1 MLYIRSIGFY
11 LKKIELSCIG
21 VAILIDERRNDM
33 FGQYFGRYLL
43 EKNRISQTEF
53 NEIIAHQKSSPAKLG
68 VIAVAEKLLTAKQ
81 ADEVNELQK
90 QMDLRF
96 GDVAIEKGYLLS
108 EEVAYLLNMQG
119 NPYSKFVQAIT
130 ENNVL
135 TIEEIEKYLE
145 DYKKENGFTDYEI
158 DALKSGDIDRIIP
171 LFVEADDPFLCDYI
185 SLAIR
190 NLVRFINNEIVLQK
204 SYRSSEYTFG
214 NLAYQHMEGEHQI
227 FAGFASGDDEL
238 LHIAEPFAK
247 EKFGSM
253 NDDAFDSVCEF
264 INCSNGL
271 FTSKLSEEDIHIDMA
286 PPLFEHN
293 KNIKTSGEFLI
304 IPVLMDGAKVELIV
318 AVNSLVKIN

>member
-1 MLYIRSIGFY
+1 
-11 LKKIELSCIG
+11 
-21 VAILIDERRNDM
+21 M

-43 EKNRISQTEF
+43 EKNRISQAEF

-90 QMDLRF
+90 KMDLRF

-130 ENNVL
+130 ENKVL
-135 TIEEIEKYLE
+135 TIEEIESYLE
-145 DYKKENGFTDYEI
+145 EYKNEYGFTDYEI

-171 LFVEADDPFLCDYI
+171 LFVEADNPFLCDYI

-190 NLVRFINNEIVLQK
+190 NLVRFINSEVVLQK
-204 SYRSSEYTFG
+204 SYKKSNYAFG
-214 NLAYQHMEGEHQI
+214 NLAYQHMNGEHQI
-227 FAGFASGDDEL
+227 FAGFASGKDEL

-247 EKFGSM
+247 EKFDRM
-253 NDDAFDSVCEF
+253 DEDAFDSVCEF
-264 INCSNGL
+264 INCNNGL
-271 FTSKLSEEDIHIDMA
+271 FASKLSEEDIHMDMT
-286 PPLFEHN
+286 PPLFERN
-293 KNIKTSGEFLI
+293 KKIITNGEVII
-304 IPVLMDGAKVELIV
+304 IPMLMDGAKVELIV
-318 AVNSLVKIN
+318 AMNSLVKID